1 MTDGTGRRRA
11 TSSAVLATAAVG
23 IVAGSWKV
31 VRHGAASERG
41 LARLDDVLGLRWR
54 RPRGTGVDR
63 VVAATT
69 DIGSVYGMVG
79 SALAL
84 ALTGRRRAALDVLGS
99 GAVAWG
105 FAQGVKPLLD
115 RDRPYQGGLGELLV
129 HPPMGSSWPS
139 GHTSV
144 AAAVGTIVA
153 DSGPVG
159 LASGVGSALWV
170 GWSRIYVGAHHPSDI
185 LAGLGIGALSAV
197 TWRGVA
203 DLARRDRRN

>member
-1 MTDGTGRRRA
+1 MTDGSGHRRV

-23 IVAGSWKV
+23 VVAGSWRM

-41 LARLDDVLGLRWR
+41 LARLDHILGPRWR
-54 RPRGTGVDR
+54 RPRGTAVDR

-69 DIGSVYGMVG
+69 DIGSVYGLAG

-105 FAQGVKPLLD
+105 LAQGVKPLLD
-115 RDRPYQGGLGELLV
+115 RDRPYQGGLGDLLV

-144 AAAVGTIVA
+144 AAAVGTVVA

-159 LASGVGSALWV
+159 LASAVGTALWV

-185 LAGLGIGALSAV
+185 LAGLGIGVLSAV
-197 TWRGVA
+197 TWRGLA
-203 DLARRDRRN
+203 DLVRRSRTR